1 MTLGLLKQESSISK
15 QYIVAG
21 AVVMS
26 KPYEVSTYE
35 HVRYDILM
43 DYMTHHYG
51 PIMDL
56 DEVAKALRLK
66 KQTLYQQM
74 YHNKF
79 DIPRMKN
86 GKKYLFHTADVVKH
100 LCKDCGSEHNKNFKC
115 G

>member
-1 MTLGLLKQESSISK
+1 MENRHGVKTKI
-15 QYIVAG
+15 
-21 AVVMS
+21 
-26 KPYEVSTYE
+26 TYE
-35 HVRYDILM
+35 NVRFDILM
-43 DYMTHHYG
+43 EYFHHEYG

-86 GKKYLFHTADVVKH
+86 GKKYLFHTADVVLH
-100 LCKDCGSEHNKNFKC
+100 LCKDCGSEHEKGFKC

>member
-1 MTLGLLKQESSISK
+1 MENNRLSAEEQISN
-15 QYIVAG
+15 AR
-21 AVVMS
+21 S
-26 KPYEVSTYE
+26 
-35 HVRYDILM
+35 DILM
-43 DYMTHHYG
+43 GYLTDQYG

-56 DEVAKALRLK
+56 DEVATALRLK

-86 GKKYLFHTADVVKH
+86 GKKYLFHTTDVVEF
-100 LCKDCGSEHNKNFKC
+100 LCKDCGSEHNKSFMC

>member
-1 MTLGLLKQESSISK
+1 MEDNALTHAHISN
-15 QYIVAG
+15 AR
-21 AVVMS
+21 S
-26 KPYEVSTYE
+26 
-35 HVRYDILM
+35 DILM
-43 DYMTHHYG
+43 DSLTAKYG

-56 DEVAKALRLK
+56 DEVAAALRLK

-86 GKKYLFHTADVVKH
+86 GKKYLFLTSDVVDH
-100 LCKDCGSEHNKNFKC
+100 LCGDCGGHLPIRANKPRY